1 MKVSREVFDIVK
13 QRYIDE
19 ELKADCNFEIKNSNE
34 SYKIDVVD
42 STVMI
47 SQFVKSKIVKYV
59 VYFTGAIS
67 SIIRF
72 DGNKKIVY
80 GYSTIHEGRL
90 LNTKYYK
97 DEKLHRLDGPA
108 IEYTNPVWENYY
120 YVGGHSINLAF
131 FNKIRKNI
139 KRGSLGNILYRYSFS
154 ELEIIK
160 EFVLEMGSEIDLEK
174 VNKYMLIKKLEGKNW
189 QLLEKSYLHFKLKLL
204 NYEGGIWEWKKN
216 LI

>member
-13 QRYIDE
+13 QRYIDN
-19 ELKADCNFEIKNSNE
+19 ELKMDCDYEIKNSDE
-34 SYKIDVVD
+34 SYKIEVVD

-47 SQFVKSKIVKYV
+47 SNFVKGKLVKYV
-59 VYFTGAIS
+59 VYFCERLS

-72 DGNKKIVY
+72 YGNKKVVY

-97 DEKLHRLDGPA
+97 NEKLHRLDGPA
-108 IEYTNPVWENYY
+108 IEYTNPTWENYY
-120 YVGGHSINLAF
+120 YVGGHNINLAF
-131 FNKIRKNI
+131 FNKIRKNL
-139 KRGSLGNILYRYSFS
+139 KRGSLGKILYRYNMS

-174 VNKYMLIKKLEGKNW
+174 VNKYMLIKKLEGQNW
-189 QLLEKSYLHFKLKLL
+189 
-204 NYEGGIWEWKKN
+204 
-216 LI
+216 

>member
-13 QRYIDE
+13 QRYISE
-19 ELKADCNFEIKNSNE
+19 ELKTDCNYEIKNSDE

-47 SQFVKSKIVKYV
+47 SNFVKDKIVKYV

-80 GYSTIHEGRL
+80 GYSTIHEGKL

-108 IEYTNPVWENYY
+108 IEYTNPTWENYY
-120 YVGGHSINLAF
+120 YISGHNINLGF
-131 FNKIRKNI
+131 FNKIRKNL
-139 KRGSLGNILYRYSFS
+139 KRGSLGKILYRYSLN

-174 VNKYMLIKKLEGKNW
+174 VNKYMLIKKLEG
-189 QLLEKSYLHFKLKLL
+189 QS
-204 NYEGGIWEWKKN
+204 
-216 LI
+216 